1 MADIRIERSPGRLRL
16 ILDAP
21 HGNAITDAMVRG
33 LREALASLGSGSP
46 VKLLTIET
54 AGPDFSFGASLNEHL
69 PARMPDL
76 LPRFHALIMELL
88 RVPAVTAAVVAGQCL
103 GGGFEVALACD
114 VIVAAD
120 EAVMGLPEITVGA
133 FPPVGSILLP
143 LKVGVGRAA
152 TAVLSGEARSAREW
166 EQAGLIERLVP
177 RDNLRAAVDQWYAST
192 LERHSAAILG
202 RAAIASRLV
211 VVRAMDALLPQAE
224 RLYLNDLLTTA
235 DAAEGVAAFIAKRPP
250 RWTDS

>member
-1 MADIRIERSPGRLRL
+1 M

-21 HGNAITDAMVRG
+21 HGNAITDAMVGG
-33 LREALASLGSGSP
+33 LRDALASLGSGSP

-54 AGPDFSFGASLNEHL
+54 AGPDFSFGASLDEHL

-88 RVPAVTAAVVAGQCL
+88 RVPAVTAAVVAGRCL

-114 VIVAAD
+114 MIVAAD

-143 LKVGVGRAA
+143 LKVGAGRAA

-177 RDNLRAAVDQWYAST
+177 RDNLRAAVDQWYASS

-211 VVRAMDALLPQAE
+211 VLRAMDALLPQAE

-250 RWTDS
+250 HWTDS